1 MARLRALLVFGV
13 LGWGRMLLLGLL
25 LGGMLLSAV
34 IATNEIRREDPVTLQ
49 VRAATDPGLIR
60 VYVGGAVVN
69 PGIVDLSRGSRVAE
83 AIDAAGGLTDVGD
96 ASALGMAGVLHDSD
110 QVIVPVRRASGPSPT
125 SVVAPAVAAVA
136 PTSAPTG
143 ATPTTT
149 AIEVIHATQTP
160 APPQSVA
167 NNGLINVNTAS
178 LAELES
184 LPEIGPALAQRI
196 IDYRIANGPFQTL
209 DELADVKGISPRIVE
224 LIRPLA
230 TTVN

>member
-1 MARLRALLVFGV
+1 MAKLRALLAFGV
-13 LGWGRMLLLGLL
+13 LGWGRALLLGLL
-25 LGGMLLSAV
+25 LGGMVLSAV
-34 IATNEIRREDPVTLQ
+34 IATNEIRREDPITLQ

-69 PGIVDLSRGSRVAE
+69 PGIVDLPRGSRVAE
-83 AIDAAGGLTDVGD
+83 AIDAAGGPTDVGD
-96 ASALGMAGVLHDSD
+96 TSSLGMAGVLHDSD

-125 SVVAPAVAAVA
+125 SAVAPAVAAAA
-136 PTSAPTG
+136 PTSVPTD

-149 AIEVIHATQTP
+149 SIQEIQATPTP
-160 APPQSVA
+160 APPQAITSS
-167 NNGLINVNTAS
+167 GLINVNTAS
-178 LAELES
+178 VAELES

-230 TTVN
+230 TTVS

>member
-1 MARLRALLVFGV
+1 MARLRALLIVGV

-25 LGGMLLSAV
+25 LGGMVLSAV

-49 VRAATDPGLIR
+49 VQAATDPGLIR
-60 VYVGGAVVN
+60 VYVGGAVIN
-69 PGIVDLSRGSRVAE
+69 PGIVDLPRGSRVAE

-96 ASALGMAGVLHDSD
+96 ASSLGMAGLLRDSD
-110 QVIVPVRRASGPSPT
+110 QVIVPVRRLSAPSPT

-136 PTSAPTG
+136 PTSVPTG

-149 AIEVIHATQTP
+149 SIEVVQATPAP
-160 APPQSVA
+160 APPQAITNS
-167 NNGLINVNTAS
+167 GLINVNTAS
-178 LAELES
+178 VAELES

-209 DELADVKGISPRIVE
+209 DELDDVKGISPRIVE

-230 TTVN
+230 TTVS